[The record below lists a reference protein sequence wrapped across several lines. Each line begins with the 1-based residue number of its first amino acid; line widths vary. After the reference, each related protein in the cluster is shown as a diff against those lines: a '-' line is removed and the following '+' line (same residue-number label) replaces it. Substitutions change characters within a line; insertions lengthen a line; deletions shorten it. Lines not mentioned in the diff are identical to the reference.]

1 MTNYISFKITQM
13 FTGIISHRGKIAK
26 IEPSSNN
33 PNCIFFAVEVDND
46 FVKDLKIGD
55 SIAHDGACL
64 SVIELEAN
72 SFKLQLIPETIAK
85 TNLKNKKIG
94 DYVNLEKAMIVGSR
108 LDGHIVQGHVDGVG
122 TVSNYI
128 QEPDNWVLQIKAPE
142 SLRKYIAYKGSI
154 SINGVS
160 LTVSNKTKEGLEVS
174 LIDLTLTKTN
184 LGELKVGD
192 LVNLEVDVIARYVEN
207 MICK

>member
-1 MTNYISFKITQM
+1 M
-13 FTGIISHRGKIAK
+13 FTGIITHKGKVAK
-26 IEPSSNN
+26 IETSPNN
-33 PNCIFFAVEVDND
+33 ANCIFFTIEVDNA

-64 SVIELEAN
+64 TVIELEQN

-85 TNLKNKKIG
+85 TNLKNKVVG
-94 DYVNLEKAMIVGSR
+94 DYVNLEKAMIVGAR

-122 TVSNYI
+122 TVSNFI
-128 QEPDNWVLQIKAPE
+128 QEPDNWVLQIYVPTE
-142 SLRKYIAYKGSI
+142 LRKYIAYKGSI

-160 LTVSNKTKEGLEVS
+160 LTVSNKTNEGLEVS
-174 LIDLTLTKTN
+174 LIDLTLAKTN

-207 MICK
+207 MITRL

>member
-1 MTNYISFKITQM
+1 M
-13 FTGIISHRGKIAK
+13 FTGIITHKGKIAN
-26 IEPSSNN
+26 IEPSLNN
-33 PNCIFFAVEVDND
+33 QNCIFFTVKVDND
-46 FVKDLKIGD
+46 FAKDLKIGD

-64 SVIELEAN
+64 TVIELEEN

-85 TNLKNKKIG
+85 TNLKNKIVG
-94 DYVNLEKAMIVGSR
+94 NYVNLEKAMIVGAR

-122 TVSNYI
+122 IVSNYI
-128 QEPDNWVLQIKAPE
+128 QEPDNWVLQIQIPE

-160 LTVSNKTKEGLEVS
+160 LTVSKKTQEGLEVS
-174 LIDLTLTKTN
+174 LIGLTLIKTN
-184 LGELKVGD
+184 LGELKIGD

-207 MICK
+207 MISKWRKGNSQIAI

>member
-1 MTNYISFKITQM
+1 M
-13 FTGIISHRGKIAK
+13 FTGIITHKGKIAK
-26 IEPSSNN
+26 IETSTNN
-33 PNCIFFAVEVDND
+33 ANCIFFTVEVDND

-64 SVIELEAN
+64 TVIELEQN

-85 TNLKNKKIG
+85 TNLKTKIVG
-94 DYVNLEKAMIVGSR
+94 DYVNLEKAMIVGAR

-122 TVSNYI
+122 TVSNFI
-128 QEPDNWVLQIKAPE
+128 QEPHNWVLQINVPTE
-142 SLRKYIAYKGSI
+142 LRKYIAYKGSI

-160 LTVSNKTKEGLEVS
+160 LTVSYKTNEGLEVS
-174 LIDLTLTKTN
+174 LIDLTLAKTN

-207 MICK
+207 MINK

>member
-1 MTNYISFKITQM
+1 M
-13 FTGIISHRGKIAK
+13 FTGIITNKGKIAK
-26 IEPSSNN
+26 IETSPNN
-33 PNCIFFAVEVDND
+33 ANCIFFTVEVDND

-64 SVIELEAN
+64 TAIELEEN

-85 TNLKNKKIG
+85 TNLKNKLVG
-94 DYVNLEKAMIVGSR
+94 DYVNLEKAMIVGAR

-122 TVSNYI
+122 VVSSYI
-128 QEPDNWVLQIKAPE
+128 QEPDNWVLQINVPE
-142 SLRKYIAYKGSI
+142 NLRKYIAYKGSI

-160 LTVSNKTKEGLEVS
+160 LTVSKKTDEGFEVS
-174 LIDLTLTKTN
+174 LIGLTLIKTN
-184 LGELKVGD
+184 LGELKVDD

-207 MICK
+207 MIHK

>member
-1 MTNYISFKITQM
+1 M
-13 FTGIISHRGKIAK
+13 FTGIITHKGKIAN
-26 IEPSSNN
+26 IEISPNN
-33 PNCIFFAVEVDND
+33 VNCIFFTVEVDND

-64 SVIELEAN
+64 TVIELEEN

-85 TNLKNKKIG
+85 TNLKNKLVG
-94 DYVNLEKAMIVGSR
+94 DYVNLEKAMIVGTR

-122 TVSNYI
+122 IVSSYI
-128 QEPDNWVLQIKAPE
+128 QEPDNWVLQINVPE
-142 SLRKYIAYKGSI
+142 DLRKYIAYKGSI
-154 SINGVS
+154 SLNGVS
-160 LTVSNKTKEGLEVS
+160 LTISKKTDDGLEVS
-174 LIDLTLTKTN
+174 LIGLTLIKTN

-207 MICK
+207 MIRK

>member
-1 MTNYISFKITQM
+1 M
-13 FTGIISHRGKIAK
+13 FTGIISHKGKVAN
-26 IEPSSNN
+26 IETSPNN
-33 PNCIFFAVEVDND
+33 PNCIFFTVEVDND

-55 SIAHDGACL
+55 SIANDGACL
-64 SVIELEAN
+64 TVIELEQN

-85 TNLKNKKIG
+85 TNLKNKVVG
-94 DYVNLEKAMIVGSR
+94 DYVNLEKAMIVGAR

-122 TVSNYI
+122 TVSDFV
-128 QEPDNWVLQIKAPE
+128 QEPDNWVLQINVPE

-154 SINGVS
+154 SINGTS
-160 LTVSNKTKEGLEVS
+160 LTVSQKTDEGLDVS
-174 LIDLTLTKTN
+174 LIDLTLKKTN

-207 MICK
+207 MIAK

>member
-1 MTNYISFKITQM
+1 M
-13 FTGIISHRGKIAK
+13 FTGIITHKGKVAK
-26 IEPSSNN
+26 IETSPNN
-33 PNCIFFAVEVDND
+33 ANCIFFTIEVDNA

-64 SVIELEAN
+64 TVIELEQN

-85 TNLKNKKIG
+85 TNLKNKVVG
-94 DYVNLEKAMIVGSR
+94 DYVNLEKAMIVGAR

-122 TVSNYI
+122 TVSNFI
-128 QEPDNWVLQIKAPE
+128 QEPDNWVLQIYVPTE
-142 SLRKYIAYKGSI
+142 LRKYIAYKGSI

-160 LTVSNKTKEGLEVS
+160 LTVSQKTDQGFEVS
-174 LIDLTLTKTN
+174 LIGLTLVKTN
-184 LGELKVGD
+184 LGELKVGG

-207 MICK
+207 MINK

>member
-1 MTNYISFKITQM
+1 M
-13 FTGIISHRGKIAK
+13 FTGIITHKGKVTK
-26 IEPSSNN
+26 IEASPNN
-33 PNCIFFAVEVDND
+33 PNCIFFSVEVDND

-64 SVIELEAN
+64 SVIELGGN

-85 TNLKNKKIG
+85 TNLKNKTVG
-94 DYVNLEKAMIVGSR
+94 DYVNLEKSMIVGAR
-108 LDGHIVQGHVDGVG
+108 LDGHIVQGHIDGVG
-122 TVSNYI
+122 TVSNFI
-128 QEPDNWVLQIKAPE
+128 QEPHNWVLQINVHK

-160 LTVSNKTKEGLEVS
+160 LTVSNKTQEGLEVS
-174 LIDLTLTKTN
+174 LIDLTLKKTN

-207 MICK
+207 MISK

>member
-1 MTNYISFKITQM
+1 M
-13 FTGIISHRGKIAK
+13 FTGIITHKGKIAK
-26 IEPSSNN
+26 IKPSPNN
-33 PNCIFFAVEVDND
+33 PNCIFFTVEVDND

-64 SVIELEAN
+64 SVIELESN

-94 DYVNLEKAMIVGSR
+94 DYVNLEKAMIVGAR

-122 TVSNYI
+122 TVSSYI
-128 QEPDNWVLQIKAPE
+128 QEPDNWVLQIQVPE
-142 SLRKYIAYKGSI
+142 NLRKYIAYKGSI

-160 LTVSNKTKEGLEVS
+160 LTVSKKTENGFEVS
-174 LIDLTLTKTN
+174 LIGLTLIKTN
-184 LGELKVGD
+184 LGDLKVDD

-207 MICK
+207 MINKP

>member
-1 MTNYISFKITQM
+1 M
-13 FTGIISHRGKIAK
+13 FTGIITHKGKIAN
-26 IEPSSNN
+26 IEPSLNN
-33 PNCIFFAVEVDND
+33 QNCIFFTVKVDND
-46 FVKDLKIGD
+46 FAKDLKIGD

-64 SVIELEAN
+64 TVIELEEN

-85 TNLKNKKIG
+85 TNLKNKIVG
-94 DYVNLEKAMIVGSR
+94 NYVNLEKAMIVGAR

-122 TVSNYI
+122 IVSNYI
-128 QEPDNWVLQIKAPE
+128 QEPDNWVLQIQIPE

-160 LTVSNKTKEGLEVS
+160 LTVSKKTQEGLEVS
-174 LIDLTLTKTN
+174 LIGLTLIKTN
-184 LGELKVGD
+184 LGELKIGD

-207 MICK
+207 MISK